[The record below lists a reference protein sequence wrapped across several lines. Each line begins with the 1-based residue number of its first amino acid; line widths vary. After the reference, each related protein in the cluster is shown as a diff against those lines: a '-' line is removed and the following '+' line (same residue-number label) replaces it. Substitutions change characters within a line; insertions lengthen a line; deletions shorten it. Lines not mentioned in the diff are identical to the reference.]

1 MGDTIHKSY
10 LKGKCHS
17 ELVEAYQVLGYF
29 QRQID
34 LVVTENIEKW
44 SFSSPWWCFSI
55 QLAKLDSTKKEKKG
69 LHFYPHVSLLL
80 LFSLPLPSTHQHL
93 HLHYFVDKDL
103 TDANRQQKS
112 ALPCFKIILY
122 HVPNPP
128 TISPSCLVKN
138 MLRYQPEMHLNL
150 PWKLWLVNFTF

>member
-1 MGDTIHKSY
+1 MSQWTCGSLSSIRIFSEADSSCSYRKYRKMVFFKSMMMFLHTVSKTIFYK
-10 LKGKCHS
+10 
-17 ELVEAYQVLGYF
+17 
-29 QRQID
+29 
-34 LVVTENIEKW
+34 
-44 SFSSPWWCFSI
+44 
-55 QLAKLDSTKKEKKG
+55 KKEKKVYIFI
-69 LHFYPHVSLLL
+69 LMSPSSHCSPLL
-80 LFSLPLPSTHQHL
+80 SPQPSTHQHP

-112 ALPCFKIILY
+112 ALLGFKIILY